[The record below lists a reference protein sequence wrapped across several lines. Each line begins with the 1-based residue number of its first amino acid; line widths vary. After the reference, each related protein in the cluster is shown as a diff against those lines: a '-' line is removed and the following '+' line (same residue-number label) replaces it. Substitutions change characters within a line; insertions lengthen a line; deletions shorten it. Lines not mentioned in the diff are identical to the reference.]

1 MQISNMKPQKINKSL
16 CASLKTSNMPN
27 NSDYNSISFSLA
39 SDESS
44 SRRKPSM
51 KKHNKSIYI

>member
-1 MQISNMKPQKINKSL
+1 MKPQKVNKSL